1 MDVDRRKSSLCSWE
15 HESDVRD
22 CCFPAC
28 REAES
33 MEAISSSVSAFN
45 KDREKR
51 SLCSWDS
58 DSSVRDCGCLPCED
72 AKGHTRICTSRW
84 SITQI
89 TQVPLCPHLQLCSVH
104 GQKICLSSWDTDSR
118 ISDCS
123 SPKVVP
129 SACQAKTLGRNLI
142 LDNIIMHK
150 ESLRPILPHT
160 LTKGL
165 SSIQF
170 SFTYSIPH
178 LPKRSSLPHFGKRNV
193 FLCLPNLGEIYFTEL
208 PLAFFLSWPFANL
221 SAEKQ
226 PSWLYRI
233 DGDKVTSNVPFLG
246 HSLLQQ
252 HQTCLQSANLG
263 RTLQSKRCPVALS
276 RLMQCHS

>member
-1 MDVDRRKSSLCSWE
+1 MKTMSGTVASQPARKQRAWKPSPIPSLPSTRTERKDPCAAGTATAVSGTVAAYP
-15 HESDVRD
+15 VRM
-22 CCFPAC
+22 PRATPG
-28 REAES
+28 
-33 MEAISSSVSAFN
+33 SAPP
-45 KDREKR
+45 D
-51 SLCSWDS
+51 
-58 DSSVRDCGCLPCED
+58 G
-72 AKGHTRICTSRW
+72 

-89 TQVPLCPHLQLCSVH
+89 TQVPLCPHLQLHSVH

-118 ISDCS
+118 IRDCS

-150 ESLRPILPHT
+150 ESLRPVLPHT

-170 SFTYSIPH
+170 SFTYSITH
-178 LPKRSSLPHFGKRNV
+178 LPKRSSLPHFGKRKV
-193 FLCLPNLGEIYFTEL
+193 FLCLPNLREIYFSEL
-208 PLAFFLSWPFANL
+208 PLAFLLSWPFANL

-226 PSWLYRI
+226 PSWLCRT

-263 RTLQSKRCPVALS
+263 KTLQSKRCPVALS
-276 RLMQCHS
+276 RLMWCHS